1 MEQSNNFN
9 NPGGGKGPKMPRF
22 NMNWLYTIILIAL
35 IALFFSGGGDALGG
49 SAAKEATYTE
59 FKQYVDKGYVLS
71 VVANKTESTRPVTV
85 CAMIFEPPVVTSVK
99 AMPRP
104 SAFHAP
110 SH

>member
-35 IALFFSGGGDALGG
+35 LALFFSGGGDALGG

-71 VVANKTESTRPVTV
+71 VVANKTESTLKIYINPKYTRDVYKMS
-85 CAMIFEPPVVTSVK
+85 AQSVG
-99 AMPRP
+99 PNP
-104 SAFHAP
+104 
-110 SH
+110 